1 MTNSNTCFR
10 GSKKFFACSAFRD
23 RKDCDFHLEL
33 GTKLSAQKICQ
44 IKEKRK
50 KLLNDNNFSSSRV
63 KLQELRQ
70 SNGIS
75 DIEFCNTCAKVS
87 DSSCKDNLLCSFS
100 KLNKRDLK
108 SPVNILR
115 PKSQDKKEAQHFFSE
130 LASEQIVSIIKSQNF
145 SNVLCVGCPSLFEH
159 LPQNLSEKSL
169 LWDIDARLENFYDHK
184 RFLWGNFFNGHF
196 FRGKE
201 KEEIFRNFLIG
212 VDTKLLIIVDP
223 PFGAKTELIS
233 HSINRVKNQ
242 LGRCHR
248 SMNQHQLMFV
258 MF

>member
-1 MTNSNTCFR
+1 M
-10 GSKKFFACSAFRD
+10 
-23 RKDCDFHLEL
+23 
-33 GTKLSAQKICQ
+33 KI
-44 IKEKRK
+44 
-50 KLLNDNNFSSSRV
+50 
-63 KLQELRQ
+63 QELRK
-70 SNGIS
+70 SNVIS

-87 DSSCKDNLLCSFS
+87 ESSCKDNILCSFS
-100 KLNKRDLK
+100 KLNRSDLK
-108 SPVNILR
+108 SPVKILR

-130 LASEQIVSIIKSQNF
+130 RASEQIVSIIKSENF
-145 SNVLCVGCPSLFEH
+145 SNVLCVGCPSLFEN
-159 LPQNLSEKSL
+159 LPENLSEKSL
-169 LWDIDARLENFYDHK
+169 LWDIDARLENFYDHR

-201 KEEIFRNFLIG
+201 EEEIFRNFLIG

-248 SMNQHQLMFV
+248 SMI
-258 MF
+258 